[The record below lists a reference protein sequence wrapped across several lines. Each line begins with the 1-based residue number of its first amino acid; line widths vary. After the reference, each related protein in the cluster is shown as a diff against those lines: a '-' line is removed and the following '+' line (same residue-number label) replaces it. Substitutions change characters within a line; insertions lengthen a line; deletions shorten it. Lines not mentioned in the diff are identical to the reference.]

1 MSSINTTWS
10 TDSNTTASATSST
23 TQNVS
28 LDGTLTVAGTLQAKE
43 QVGMSWTIAGDLGTS
58 ESFINFGHYPL
69 TVSSTPSLAGH
80 AYTYPCTGV
89 LRYIYYVANDWN
101 PNDSSNTQSWK
112 CYRYRP
118 DGSTNTGDMDTLSN
132 WSALETISKSTLS
145 LAASQRGIF
154 INFTDDTCTF
164 NKGDVM
170 AISLTNSV
178 DVTDATADDVYGI
191 AAIELDWNY
200 PIRTNI

>member
-28 LDGTLTVAGTLQAKE
+28 LDGTLTVAGTLTAKE
-43 QVGMSWTIAGDLGTS
+43 QVGMSWTIAGDLGTA
-58 ESFINFGHYPL
+58 ESFISFGHYPL
-69 TVSSTPSLAGH
+69 KGAHPSVAGLS
-80 AYTYPCTGV
+80 YTYPCNGV

-132 WSALETISKSTLS
+132 WSALETVSKITSGLE
-145 LAASQRGIF
+145 AAQRGIF
-154 INFTDDTCTF
+154 VNFTDATCAF
-164 NKGDVM
+164 NRGDVM

-178 DVTDATADDVYGI
+178 DVTDASGDGVYGV
-191 AAIELDWNY
+191 AAIQLDWNY